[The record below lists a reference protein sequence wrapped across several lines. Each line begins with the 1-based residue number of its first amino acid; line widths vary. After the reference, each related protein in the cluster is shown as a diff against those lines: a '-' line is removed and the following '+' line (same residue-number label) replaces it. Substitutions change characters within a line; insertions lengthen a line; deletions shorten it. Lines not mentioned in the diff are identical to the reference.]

1 MTIEKVHFG
10 FVEEWNF
17 DKGLKIHKGFKV
29 KDASKWNGWLV
40 PYVTKDVR
48 DQIIASLDITNSDLW
63 DEESR
68 QDWQEYIAE
77 EPIILNPY
85 GGSGLYCVGYGLC
98 WDEIDL
104 NDLTEA
110 YKDFCKK
117 ENIPCVDAQEYL
129 FDPSKLTEKQH
140 DWIKGFSKA
149 WEGLSA

>member
-1 MTIEKVHFG
+1 MSVEVVHFG
-10 FVEEWNF
+10 FIEEWDF

-40 PYVTKDVR
+40 PYVTKEVK
-48 DQIIASLDITNSDLW
+48 DQIIASLDITNSALW

-68 QDWQEYIAE
+68 QYWQEYVAE
-77 EPIILNPY
+77 EPNDD
-85 GGSGLYCVGYGLC
+85 GLYCVGYGLC

-104 NDLTEA
+104 SDLTKA
-110 YKDFCKK
+110 YEDFCKK

-129 FDPSKLTEKQH
+129 FDPSKLTDKQH
-140 DWIKGFSKA
+140 DWIKAFSNA